1 MATPSPSLTDT
12 RTPQYQAL
20 KGKIHQDLLNRLN
33 LDRLTQTARADA
45 EPEIRAVIQDLLDRE
60 NQRVPLSLYERES
73 LVGDV
78 LNELF
83 GLGPLEALLKDP
95 TVSDILVNKA
105 SQVYVERNGRL
116 EHTDIVFRDDKHLM
130 QIIERIVSA
139 IGRRVDES
147 TPMVD
152 ARLADGSRVNVI
164 IPPLALD
171 GPSMSIRRFRTD
183 RLGPQDLVERE
194 SLTQPMLD
202 FLKAAV
208 GSRLNI
214 LVSGGTGAGKTT
226 LLNIL
231 SSFISNDERI
241 VTIEDAAELM
251 LRQRHVVRLET
262 RPANIEG
269 KGAVRARN
277 LVINS
282 LRMRPDRIVVGEVRG
297 EEALDMLQAMNTG
310 HDGSLTTIH
319 ANTPRDALYRLDTM
333 VAMANLN
340 IPDKAVRQQTASAV
354 NMVIQ
359 VNRFSDGARRVTS
372 VAEITGME
380 QDVITMQEIFVFD
393 KTGVNEAG
401 KVVGQFRATGIRPKC
416 AEKLITS
423 GFKLPTEMFE
433 HTHPVN
439 MPERGGS
446 HAHGH
451 ERLRSFGR

>member
-1 MATPSPSLTDT
+1 MSQTAIALDS
-12 RTPQYQAL
+12 RVRQYQAL
-20 KGKIHQDLLNRLN
+20 KGKVHQDLLNRLN
-33 LDRLTQTARADA
+33 LDRLTQTTRTEA
-45 EPEIRAVIQDLLDRE
+45 EPQIRILIQELLDRE
-60 NQRVPLSLYERES
+60 NQRTPLSLSERET

-83 GLGPLEALLKDP
+83 GLGPLEVLLKDP
-95 TVSDILVNKA
+95 NVSDILVNKA
-105 SQVYVERNGRL
+105 SQVYIEREGRL
-116 EHTDIVFRDDKHLM
+116 ETTDIVFRDDKHLM

-139 IGRRVDES
+139 VGRRIDES

-171 GPSMSIRRFRTD
+171 GPAMSIRRFRTD
-183 RLGPQDLVERE
+183 KLGAQDLVDRT
-194 SLTQPMLD
+194 SLTQPMID

-208 GSRLNI
+208 GARLNA

-231 SSFISNDERI
+231 SSFISGDERI

-269 KGAVRARN
+269 KGAVRARQ
-277 LVINS
+277 LVINA

-319 ANTPRDALYRLDTM
+319 ANSPRDALYRLDTM

-340 IPDKAVRQQTASAV
+340 IPDRAVRHQIASAV
-354 NMVIQ
+354 NLIVQ

-372 VAEITGME
+372 IAEITGME
-380 QDVITMQEIFVFD
+380 QDTITMQEIFTFEKD
-393 KTGVNEAG
+393 GVDAAG
-401 KVVGQFRATGIRPKC
+401 RVVGRFRATGIRPKC
-416 AEKLITS
+416 SDRLLAA
-423 GFKLPTEMFE
+423 GFKLPMDMFE
-433 HTHPVN
+433 HVFPVN
-439 MPERGGS
+439 QRPQDRKK
-446 HAHGH
+446 
-451 ERLRSFGR
+451 